1 MAEGFDEGA
10 RQWQE
15 VVAVC
20 EGESKA
26 LAEREH
32 GIIRTVGLHMASCA
46 DQSLFVL
53 ARDRGDKEE
62 MREIA
67 QRELVRAKALLSIV
81 ERDSRI
87 GYECSCHYFYTP
99 QDLRERVLNCRMIL
113 SAAADAADTTTCR

>member
-1 MAEGFDEGA
+1 MVGMPYDDLDGWRSIFPAETYIARCRQVAEGFDAGA

-26 LAEREH
+26 LA
-32 GIIRTVGLHMASCA
+32 
-46 DQSLFVL
+46 
-53 ARDRGDKEE
+53 
-62 MREIA
+62 
-67 QRELVRAKALLSIV
+67 

-99 QDLRERVLNCRMIL
+99 QDLREKVLNCRMIL
-113 SAAADAADTTTCR
+113 SVAADAADTTTCR

>member
-1 MAEGFDEGA
+1 
-10 RQWQE
+10 
-15 VVAVC
+15 
-20 EGESKA
+20 
-26 LAEREH
+26 
-32 GIIRTVGLHMASCA
+32 
-46 DQSLFVL
+46 
-53 ARDRGDKEE
+53 

-99 QDLRERVLNCRMIL
+99 QDLREKVLNCRMIL